1 MNLNMYKRGE
11 VWNASWYVDG
21 KRFRY
26 SSKTSDKN
34 EAREFFAK
42 KYAKSFDVRGADK
55 KVRRT
60 WIEASTR
67 YIDEHEHLKSIKNY
81 RRHLEW
87 WSGVFAKEKIVYLDQ
102 ISPDVV
108 KDIRDRELKRPLEH
122 CKDRDRSPADVNHK
136 LSFLRAV
143 VNAACREYRWIEVA
157 PLYRF
162 LPHNGERRRW
172 LTPTELNRLLQA
184 LPEPYSS
191 MAQLAVATGL
201 RQANVLGLK
210 WEDVDLM
217 NRTATFKDKVMKNGE
232 PFSIPLN
239 QTAMGVLR
247 KQIGKHQEYVFRR
260 KDGQRIYGVPS
271 NVWNKAVE
279 VAGLDNFHWHDL
291 RHTWASLLRQSGKV
305 DLSLL
310 QELGGWKS
318 AKMVQRYAHLSVEH
332 LSSSAD
338 ILDSVLSVSGQKPQ
352 LIHIQSNA

>member
-1 MNLNMYKRGE
+1 MNFSMYKRGE

-26 SSKTSDKN
+26 SSKTTDKVV
-34 EAREFFAK
+34 AREQFADLYK
-42 KYAKSFDVRGADK
+42 KSLDVRGADK
-55 KVRRT
+55 KSRRT
-60 WIEASTR
+60 WVEASAR
-67 YIDEHEHLKSIKNY
+67 YIDEHQHLKSIKNY
-81 RRHLEW
+81 VRHFEW
-87 WSGVFAKEKIVYLDQ
+87 WTEVFAKQKIVYLDQ

-108 KDIRDRELKRPLEH
+108 KDIRDRELNRPLEH
-122 CKDRDRSPADVNHK
+122 CKDRERSPGDVNHK

-143 VNAACREYRWIEVA
+143 VNAACREYRWIDVA

-162 LPHNGERRRW
+162 LPHNNERRRW

-191 MAQLAVATGL
+191 MAEFAVATGL

-210 WEDVDLM
+210 WDDL
-217 NRTATFKDKVMKNGE
+217 NLLHKTATFKDKVMKNGE

-239 QTAMGVLR
+239 QTAMAVLR
-247 KQIGKHQEYVFRR
+247 RQMGDHQEYVFRR
-260 KDGQRIYGVPS
+260 KDGQKLYGVPS
-271 NVWNKAVE
+271 KLWSKAVE
-279 VAGLDNFHWHDL
+279 LAGLSNFHWHDL

-318 AKMVQRYAHLSVEH
+318 EKMVQRYAHLSVEH
-332 LSSSAD
+332 LSSSAE
-338 ILDSVLSVSGQKPQ
+338 ILDSVLSVSRQKPQ
-352 LIHIQSNA
+352 LLHLKSV

>member
-1 MNLNMYKRGE
+1 MNFNMYKRGE
-11 VWNASWYVDG
+11 VWNASWYIDG

-26 SSKTSDKN
+26 SSKTSDKS
-34 EAREFFAK
+34 EAKELFVNLYK
-42 KYAKSFDVRGADK
+42 KSLDLRGTNK

-60 WIEASTR
+60 WVEAASR

-81 RRHLEW
+81 KRHFIW
-87 WSGVFAKEKIVYLDQ
+87 WTEMFTKEKIVYLDQ

-108 KDIRDRELKRPLEH
+108 KDLRDKELSRPLQH
-122 CKDRDRSPADVNHK
+122 CKNRDRSPADVNAK

-184 LPEPYSS
+184 LPQPYSS
-191 MAQLAVATGL
+191 MAEFSVATGL
-201 RQANVLGLK
+201 RQANVLGLR
-210 WEDVDLM
+210 WEDLDLV

-239 QTAMGVLR
+239 QTAMAVLR
-247 KQIGKHQEYVFRR
+247 RQMGKHQELVFQRS
-260 KDGQRIYGVPS
+260 DGKRVNGVPS
-271 NVWNKAVE
+271 KTWAKAIAK
-279 VAGLDNFHWHDL
+279 AGIENFHWHDL

-318 AKMVQRYAHLSVEH
+318 EKMVQRYAHLSVEH

-352 LIHIQSNA
+352 LVPLQSNA

>member
-1 MNLNMYKRGE
+1 MYKRGD

-34 EAREFFAK
+34 EAREFFANL
-42 KYAKSFDVRGADK
+42 YAKSLDVRGMDS

-60 WIEASTR
+60 WIEAATR
-67 YIDEHEHLKSIKNY
+67 YIEEHQHLKSIDTY
-81 RRHLEW
+81 EHQFAW
-87 WSGVFAKEKIVYLDQ
+87 WSQAFHAERIVYLDQ

-108 KDIRDRELKRPLEH
+108 KDIRDKELQRPLSR
-122 CKDRDRSPADVNHK
+122 CKDKRRSPGDVNNK

-143 VNAACREYRWIEVA
+143 VNAACREYRWIDVA

-191 MAQLAVATGL
+191 MAEFSVATGL
-201 RQANVLGLK
+201 RQANVLGLR
-210 WEDVDLM
+210 WGDIDLQ

-239 QTAMGVLR
+239 QTALTVLR
-247 KQIGKHQEYVFRR
+247 RWLGKHEELVFQRS
-260 KDGQRIYGVPS
+260 DGKEAKGVPS
-271 NVWNKAVE
+271 KTWSTAIAKA
-279 VAGLDNFHWHDL
+279 GIDNFHWHDL

-352 LIHIQSNA
+352 LVQIQSSA